1 MTGPQWQKFKIIYH
15 AINCDSLN
23 AIKTNVQKYIG
34 GAKKGSRILDNA
46 VEIDCII
53 DIICTDNW
61 LEF

>member
-1 MTGPQWQKFKIIYH
+1 M
-15 AINCDSLN
+15 
-23 AIKTNVQKYIG
+23 NVQKYVQKYANG

-46 VEIDCII
+46 VEIDRII